1 MSRNIN
7 PSHAYAL
14 LAGLY
19 LGHFTN
25 FASDIIITALVLYI
39 VSPQIYTEERFERAK
54 NWCWSWFEKKQPVM
68 IEMSELNLTDEQK
81 IKLKL
86 LESIKSDGTF
96 LNQINLKAL
105 PPLPQIEILPSTP
118 KYLVNK

>member
-1 MSRNIN
+1 MSLTIH

-19 LGHFTN
+19 LGKFTN

-54 NWCWSWFEKKQPVM
+54 NWCWSWVEKKQPIT

-81 IKLKL
+81 IKLKML
-86 LESIKSDGTF
+86 GPLAESSNVPFQLG
-96 LNQINLKAL
+96 NLKL
-105 PPLPQIEILPSTP
+105 PPLPKIEVLPSTP
-118 KYLVNK
+118 KYLPNK